1 MRNLD
6 WASNTGINL
15 NKMIIVFSITDTIPH
30 AILGFPGLLGALTG
44 ISKAGITAH
53 EAGQSSDL

>member
-15 NKMIIVFSITDTIPH
+15 NKLVIVFNITDTIPH
-30 AILGFPGLLGALTG
+30 AILGFPGLIGALTG
-44 ISKAGITAH
+44 ISKSGITAH
-53 EAGQSSDL
+53 